1 MIVKLAR
8 TPAIYLVGFM
18 GSGKTTVGR
27 LLADRLGWSFVD
39 LDAEIEAEQGLS
51 IAEIFERSGE
61 AHFRSLETE
70 ALRKRVRMAQT
81 GRPMVIA
88 LGGGAFAQ
96 PVNIELIEHNGVS
109 VWLDCPLA
117 EAWQRV
123 GSNSERPLAKDHQQF
138 AALYAARCV
147 CYARANFRVEAGGE
161 DPENV
166 VEAVLA
172 LPIF

>member
-27 LLADRLGWSFVD
+27 LLADRLGWNFVD
-39 LDAEIEAEQGLS
+39 LDAEIEAEQGLP
-51 IAEIFERSGE
+51 IAEIFDRFGE
-61 AHFRSLETE
+61 PHFRSLERE
-70 ALRKRVRMAQT
+70 AIRKRVRLAQA
-81 GRPMVIA
+81 GRPLVIA

-96 PVNIELIEHNGVS
+96 ECNFDLVEHNGVT
-109 VWLDCPLA
+109 VWLDCTEA
-117 EAWQRV
+117 VAWQRV
-123 GSNSERPLAKDHQQF
+123 EANSDRPLARDRERF
-138 AALYAARCV
+138 AVLYEARRA
-147 CYARANFRVEAGGE
+147 CYARADFRVVASGD
-161 DPENV
+161 DPESV